1 MGESWREF
9 GPKRFNRRIDP
20 ALRTG
25 VAIDVEQRLH
35 GTKGVGGS
43 FGPAIS
49 THQEDRKMK
58 IGFIRAAVLSFAAS
72 LVSVPVSAAE
82 PYAGYGY
89 EPTKE
94 GHIGEREYSPYLNIG
109 FPQRVFWGDTHLHT
123 SYSTDAGM
131 IGNRLGPD
139 EAYRFAR
146 GETVVSS
153 SGVRTRLQRPLD
165 FLVVADHAENLGL
178 APMIA
183 EKNPDLLKHEFGK
196 RIANLVYSGKYGD
209 AYALWGGGMAE
220 RKDPLK
226 GSEELTRTMWQRLTT
241 SAEKFNEPGKF
252 TALIGFEW
260 TSSPGGN
267 NLHRNVIF
275 RDGKAKADQI
285 IPISNYDTQD
295 PEELWKWMATYE
307 QKTGGQ
313 LLAIAHNGNLSNG
326 LMFDD
331 VTFTKKKLTKD
342 YALRRTRWEPVYEVT
357 QMKGDGEAHPSLSP
371 NDEFADYERW
381 DKGSFG
387 PQPKTKDMLPRE
399 YAREALKR
407 GLKYDQTLG
416 ANPFKFGMIG
426 STDSHTSLATIEENN
441 YFGKATPAEPSAN
454 PGRFQEKI
462 TGFLQ
467 QPGGPDITI
476 RHAKTLAAGLAAVW
490 ATDNTREALWDALAR
505 KEVYATT
512 GTRMTV
518 RVFAGWDFAAADV
531 QRPDF
536 AKIGYQQGV
545 PMGGDLTKAP
555 KGKAPTFVIRAL
567 RDVDGANLDRVQI
580 VKGWLDSK
588 GAPQE
593 QVYDVMCSDGRKIT
607 DKHRC
612 DKPVGNTVDVKTAM
626 YTNSIGDALMLVYWK
641 DPGFDPKQR
650 AFYYVRVL
658 EIPTPR
664 WTTYD
669 AAFFG
674 VELPKDVPAT
684 QQERAYTSPIWYT
697 P

>member
-1 MGESWREF
+1 MNN
-9 GPKRFNRRIDP
+9 PLIL
-20 ALRTG
+20 AMVL
-25 VAIDVEQRLH
+25 
-35 GTKGVGGS
+35 
-43 FGPAIS
+43 IS
-49 THQEDRKMK
+49 T
-58 IGFIRAAVLSFAAS
+58 
-72 LVSVPVSAAE
+72 VSVSTIAMAAE
-82 PYAGYGY
+82 PYAGYGE
-89 EPTKE
+89 EPTSSSY
-94 GHIGEREYSPYLNIG
+94 IGEKEYSPYLDIG
-109 FPQRVFWGDTHLHT
+109 YPQRPYFGDTHNHT
-123 SYSTDAGM
+123 SFSTDAGM

-146 GETVVSS
+146 GESVVAST
-153 SGVRTRLQRPLD
+153 GVRARLQRPLD
-165 FLVVADHAENLGL
+165 FLVIADHAENLGL

-183 EKNPDLLKHEFGK
+183 EKNPDLLKIEFGK
-196 RIANLVYSGKYGD
+196 KIANLVHTGKYAD
-209 AYALWGGGMAE
+209 AYALWGSGMAE

-226 GSEELTRTMWQRLTT
+226 GNQALIRSMWERLTD

-275 RDGKAKADQI
+275 RDNKAKADQI
-285 IPISNYDTQD
+285 IPLSNYDTTD
-295 PEELWKWMATYE
+295 PEELWKWMAAYE
-307 QKTGGQ
+307 AKTGGR
-313 LLAIAHNGNLSNG
+313 LLAISHNGNLSNG

-331 VTFTKKKLTKD
+331 VTFTNKKLTRD
-342 YALRRTRWEPVYEVT
+342 YAERRMRWEPLYEVT
-357 QMKGDGEAHPSLSP
+357 QMKGDSEAHPSLSP
-371 NDEFADYERW
+371 NDEFADYGTW

-387 PQPKTKDMLPRE
+387 PEPKTQDMLPRE

-407 GLKYDQTLG
+407 GLKYEQTLG
-416 ANPFKFGMIG
+416 ANPFKFGMVG
-426 STDSHTSLATIEENN
+426 STDTHTSLSTTEENN
-441 YFGKATPAEPSAN
+441 YFGKATPAEPSAK

-462 TGFLQ
+462 TGIMQ
-467 QPGGPDITI
+467 KSDGPDITM
-476 RHAKTLAAGLAAVW
+476 RHYQTLASGLAAVW

-518 RVFAGWDFAAADV
+518 RVFAGWDFDAADV

-536 AKIGYQQGV
+536 AMIGYLRGV

-580 VKGWLDSK
+580 IKGWLDAK
-588 GAPQE
+588 GATQE
-593 QVYDVMCSDGRKIT
+593 QVYDVICSNGRKVT
-607 DKHRC
+607 DNYRC
-612 DKPVGNTVDVKTAM
+612 EKPVGNTVDVKTAT
-626 YTNSIGDALMLVYWK
+626 YTNSIGDALMLAYWK
-641 DPGFDPKQR
+641 DPVFDPNQR
-650 AFYYVRVL
+650 AFYYIRVL

-674 VELPKDVPAT
+674 VELPKDIDPT
-684 QQERAYTSPIWYT
+684 HQERAYTSPIWYT